1 MPRERGPHS
10 GWCCVRSD
18 AAMRVLLVDDDRVAR
33 VPLRDDIR
41 EAGYEVDETGSAEEA
56 LDLLEKREYDVV
68 VTDLRMPG
76 MDGIELLEL
85 VKSRRPDAEVIVI
98 TAYGTVQTAVRAMK
112 LGAYEYLTK
121 PFDNE
126 ELLLL
131 LERIRKVR
139 EVMAE
144 NLRLRKRLE
153 EQYRL
158 EDMVGKGHKMQEVFR
173 LIRTVAPSDSTVL
186 LQGETGTGKELAA
199 YAFHELSHRRDGPF
213 VKVSCAAL
221 SRELLESELF
231 GHVKGAFTSAVRDKP
246 GKFELADGGTIFLDE
261 VDDIPLELQVK
272 LLRVLQ
278 EREFE
283 RVGGTRTL
291 KVDVRVI
298 AATKVDLF
306 ERVRRGLFRKDL
318 YYRLN
323 VVPIRLPP
331 LRERREDIPLLVE
344 HFLKHFGVEGRITI
358 SPDAMKLLMDYDWPG
373 NVREL
378 ENLIERLV
386 VVGAGPQVRPEDL
399 PPEVRTPVQP
409 GEMGPSLE
417 EVLKRQEEL
426 EAMIRMLRAGTT
438 EPDIGT
444 ASFEEIV
451 AAKEREL
458 IQEALRRTGGNKTRA
473 AELLRMKLSTFRDKM
488 RRLGLA

>member
-1 MPRERGPHS
+1 
-10 GWCCVRSD
+10 
-18 AAMRVLLVDDDRVAR
+18 MRVLLVEDDRVAR
-33 VPLRDDIR
+33 VPLRDDIA
-41 EAGYEVDETGSAEEA
+41 EAGYDVDEAGSAEEA
-56 LDLLEKREYDVV
+56 LELLGKKGYDVV

-76 MDGIELLEL
+76 MDGIELLERI
-85 VKSRRPDAEVIVI
+85 KAESPDTEVIVI
-98 TAYGTVQTAVRAMK
+98 TAYGTVRTAVRAMK

-131 LERIRKVR
+131 LERIRRMK
-139 EVMAE
+139 EVMEE
-144 NLRLRKRLE
+144 NVRLRRRLE
-153 EQYRL
+153 ERYRL

-173 LIRTVAPSDSTVL
+173 LIRTVASSDSTVL

-199 YAFHELSHRRDGPF
+199 HAIHELSPRRNGPF

-231 GHVKGAFTSAVRDKP
+231 GHVKGAFTSAVKDKP

-283 RVGGTRTL
+283 RVGGTRTIR
-291 KVDVRVI
+291 VDVRVI
-298 AATKVDLF
+298 AATKVDLL
-306 ERVRRGLFRKDL
+306 ERVRRGLFREDL

-331 LRERREDIPLLVE
+331 LRERKEDVPLLME
-344 HFLKHFGVEGRITI
+344 HFLRKLGAEGRIEMT
-358 SPDAMKLLMDYDWPG
+358 PEAMKLLMDYDWPG

-378 ENLIERLV
+378 ENLVERLV
-386 VVGAGPQVRPEDL
+386 VVGAGPKVGPEDL
-399 PPEVRTPVQP
+399 PPEIRSPAP
-409 GEMGPSLE
+409 KEKGPSLE
-417 EVLKRQEEL
+417 EVLRRQEEL
-426 EAMIRMLRAGTT
+426 ERMIRMLGSS
-438 EPDIGT
+438 EPRLGD

-451 AAKEREL
+451 EAKEREL
-458 IQEALRRTGGNKTRA
+458 ITEALRRTGGNKTRA
-473 AELLRMKLSTFRDKM
+473 AELLGMKLSTFRDKM
-488 RRLGLA
+488 KRLGLA

>member
-1 MPRERGPHS
+1 
-10 GWCCVRSD
+10 
-18 AAMRVLLVDDDRVAR
+18 MRVLLVEDDRVAR
-33 VPLRDDIR
+33 VPLRDDIA
-41 EAGYEVDETGSAEEA
+41 EAGYDVDEAGSAEEA
-56 LDLLEKREYDVV
+56 LELLGKKGYDVV

-76 MDGIELLEL
+76 MDGIELLERI
-85 VKSRRPDAEVIVI
+85 KAESPDTEVIVI
-98 TAYGTVQTAVRAMK
+98 TAYGTVRTAVRAMK

-131 LERIRKVR
+131 LERIRRMR
-139 EVMAE
+139 EVMEE
-144 NLRLRKRLE
+144 NVRLRRRLE
-153 EQYRL
+153 ERYRL

-173 LIRTVAPSDSTVL
+173 LIRTVASSDSTVL

-199 YAFHELSHRRDGPF
+199 HAIHELSPRRDGPF

-231 GHVKGAFTSAVRDKP
+231 GHVKGAFTSAVKDKP

-283 RVGGTRTL
+283 RVGGTRTIR
-291 KVDVRVI
+291 VDVRVI
-298 AATKVDLF
+298 AATKVDLL
-306 ERVRRGLFRKDL
+306 ERVRRGLFREDL

-331 LRERREDIPLLVE
+331 LRERKEDVPLLME
-344 HFLKHFGVEGRITI
+344 HFLRKLGAEGRIEMT
-358 SPDAMKLLMDYDWPG
+358 PEAMKLLMDYDWPG

-378 ENLIERLV
+378 ENLVERLV
-386 VVGAGPQVRPEDL
+386 VVGAGPKVGPEDL
-399 PPEVRTPVQP
+399 PPEIRSPAP
-409 GEMGPSLE
+409 KEKGPSLE
-417 EVLKRQEEL
+417 EVLRRQEEL
-426 EAMIRMLRAGTT
+426 ERMIRMLGSS
-438 EPDIGT
+438 EPRLGN

-451 AAKEREL
+451 EAKEREL
-458 IQEALRRTGGNKTRA
+458 ITEALRRTGGNKTKA
-473 AELLRMKLSTFRDKM
+473 AELLGMKLSTFRDKM
-488 RRLGLA
+488 KRLGLA

>member
-1 MPRERGPHS
+1 
-10 GWCCVRSD
+10 
-18 AAMRVLLVDDDRVAR
+18 MRVLLVEDDRVAR
-33 VPLRDDIR
+33 VPLRDDIA
-41 EAGYEVDETGSAEEA
+41 EAGYDVDEAGSAEEA
-56 LDLLEKREYDVV
+56 LELLGKKGYDVV

-76 MDGIELLEL
+76 MDGIELLERI
-85 VKSRRPDAEVIVI
+85 KAESPDTEVIVI
-98 TAYGTVQTAVRAMK
+98 TAYGTVRTAVRAMK

-131 LERIRKVR
+131 LERIRRMR
-139 EVMAE
+139 EVMEE
-144 NLRLRKRLE
+144 NVRLRRRLE
-153 EQYRL
+153 ERYRL

-173 LIRTVAPSDSTVL
+173 LIRTVASSDSTVL

-199 YAFHELSHRRDGPF
+199 HAIHELSPRREGPF

-231 GHVKGAFTSAVRDKP
+231 GHVKGAFTSAVKDKP

-283 RVGGTRTL
+283 RVGGTRTIR
-291 KVDVRVI
+291 VDVRVI
-298 AATKVDLF
+298 AATKVDLL
-306 ERVRRGLFRKDL
+306 ERVRRGLFREDL

-331 LRERREDIPLLVE
+331 LRERKEDVPLLME
-344 HFLKHFGVEGRITI
+344 HFLRKLGAEGRIEMT
-358 SPDAMKLLMDYDWPG
+358 PEAMKLLMDYDWPG

-378 ENLIERLV
+378 ENLVERLV
-386 VVGAGPQVRPEDL
+386 VVGAGPKVGPEDL
-399 PPEVRTPVQP
+399 PPEIRSPAP
-409 GEMGPSLE
+409 KEKGPSLE
-417 EVLKRQEEL
+417 EVLRRQEEL
-426 EAMIRMLRAGTT
+426 ERMIRMLGSS
-438 EPDIGT
+438 EPRLGD

-451 AAKEREL
+451 EAKEREL
-458 IQEALRRTGGNKTRA
+458 ITEALRRTGGNKTKA
-473 AELLRMKLSTFRDKM
+473 AELLGMKLSTFRDKM
-488 RRLGLA
+488 KRLGLA

>member
-1 MPRERGPHS
+1 
-10 GWCCVRSD
+10 
-18 AAMRVLLVDDDRVAR
+18 MRVLLVEDDRVAR
-33 VPLRDDIR
+33 VPLRDDIA
-41 EAGYEVDETGSAEEA
+41 EAGYDVDEAGSAEEA
-56 LDLLEKREYDVV
+56 LELLGKKGYDVV

-76 MDGIELLEL
+76 MDGIELLERI
-85 VKSRRPDAEVIVI
+85 KAESPDTEVIVI
-98 TAYGTVQTAVRAMK
+98 TAYGTVRTAVRAMK

-131 LERIRKVR
+131 LERIRRMR
-139 EVMAE
+139 EVMEE
-144 NLRLRKRLE
+144 NVRLRRRLE
-153 EQYRL
+153 ERYRL

-173 LIRTVAPSDSTVL
+173 LIRTVASSDSTVL

-199 YAFHELSHRRDGPF
+199 HAIHELSPRRDGPF

-231 GHVKGAFTSAVRDKP
+231 GHVKGAFTSAVKDKP

-283 RVGGTRTL
+283 RVGGTRTIR
-291 KVDVRVI
+291 VDVRVI
-298 AATKVDLF
+298 AATKVDLL
-306 ERVRRGLFRKDL
+306 ERVRRGLFREDL

-331 LRERREDIPLLVE
+331 LRERKEDVPLLME
-344 HFLKHFGVEGRITI
+344 HFLRKLGAEGRIEMT
-358 SPDAMKLLMDYDWPG
+358 PEAMKLLMDYDWPG

-378 ENLIERLV
+378 EN
-386 VVGAGPQVRPEDL
+386 
-399 PPEVRTPVQP
+399 
-409 GEMGPSLE
+409 
-417 EVLKRQEEL
+417 
-426 EAMIRMLRAGTT
+426 
-438 EPDIGT
+438 
-444 ASFEEIV
+444 
-451 AAKEREL
+451 
-458 IQEALRRTGGNKTRA
+458 
-473 AELLRMKLSTFRDKM
+473 
-488 RRLGLA
+488 

>member
-1 MPRERGPHS
+1 
-10 GWCCVRSD
+10 
-18 AAMRVLLVDDDRVAR
+18 MRVLLVEDDRVAR
-33 VPLRDDIR
+33 VPLRDDIA
-41 EAGYEVDETGSAEEA
+41 EAGYDVDEAGSAEEA
-56 LDLLEKREYDVV
+56 LELLGKKGYDVV

-76 MDGIELLEL
+76 MDGIELLERI
-85 VKSRRPDAEVIVI
+85 KAESPDTEVIVI
-98 TAYGTVQTAVRAMK
+98 TAYGTVRTAVRAMK

-131 LERIRKVR
+131 LERIRRMR
-139 EVMAE
+139 EVMEE
-144 NLRLRKRLE
+144 NVRLRRRLE
-153 EQYRL
+153 ERYRL
-158 EDMVGKGHKMQEVFR
+158 EDMVGKSHKMQKVFR
-173 LIRTVAPSDSTVL
+173 LIRTVASSDSTVL

-199 YAFHELSHRRDGPF
+199 HAIHELSPRRDGPF

-231 GHVKGAFTSAVRDKP
+231 GHVRGAFTSAIKDKP

-283 RVGGTRTL
+283 RVGGTMTIR
-291 KVDVRVI
+291 VDVRVI
-298 AATKVDLF
+298 AATKVDLL
-306 ERVRRGLFRKDL
+306 ERVRRGLFREDL

-331 LRERREDIPLLVE
+331 LRERKEDVPLLME
-344 HFLKHFGVEGRITI
+344 HFLRKLGAEGRIEMT
-358 SPDAMKLLMDYDWPG
+358 PEAMKLLMDYDWPG

-378 ENLIERLV
+378 ENLVERLV
-386 VVGAGPQVRPEDL
+386 VVGAGPKVGPEDL
-399 PPEVRTPVQP
+399 PPEIRSPAP
-409 GEMGPSLE
+409 RERGPSLE
-417 EVLKRQEEL
+417 EVLRRQEEL
-426 EAMIRMLRAGTT
+426 ERMIRMLGSS
-438 EPDIGT
+438 EPRLGD

-451 AAKEREL
+451 EAKEREL
-458 IQEALRRTGGNKTRA
+458 ITEALRRTGGNKTRA
-473 AELLRMKLSTFRDKM
+473 AELLGMKLSTFRDKM
-488 RRLGLA
+488 KRLGLA

>member
-1 MPRERGPHS
+1 
-10 GWCCVRSD
+10 
-18 AAMRVLLVDDDRVAR
+18 MRVLLVEDDRVAR
-33 VPLRDDIR
+33 VPLRDDIA
-41 EAGYEVDETGSAEEA
+41 EAGYDVDEAGSAEEA
-56 LDLLEKREYDVV
+56 LELLGKKGYDVV

-76 MDGIELLEL
+76 MDGIELLERI
-85 VKSRRPDAEVIVI
+85 KAESPDTEVIVI
-98 TAYGTVQTAVRAMK
+98 TAYGTVRTAVRAMK

-131 LERIRKVR
+131 LERIRRMR
-139 EVMAE
+139 EVMEE
-144 NLRLRKRLE
+144 NVRLRRRLE
-153 EQYRL
+153 ERYRL

-173 LIRTVAPSDSTVL
+173 LIRTVASSDSTVL

-199 YAFHELSHRRDGPF
+199 HAIHELSPRRDGPF

-231 GHVKGAFTSAVRDKP
+231 GHVKGAFTSAVKDKP

-283 RVGGTRTL
+283 RVGGTRTIR
-291 KVDVRVI
+291 VDVRVI
-298 AATKVDLF
+298 AATKVDLL
-306 ERVRRGLFRKDL
+306 ERVRRGLFREDL

-331 LRERREDIPLLVE
+331 LRERKEDVPLLME
-344 HFLKHFGVEGRITI
+344 HFLRKLGAEGRIEMT
-358 SPDAMKLLMDYDWPG
+358 PEAMKLLMDYDWPG

-378 ENLIERLV
+378 ENLVERLV
-386 VVGAGPQVRPEDL
+386 VVGAGPKVGPEDL
-399 PPEVRTPVQP
+399 PPEIRSPAP
-409 GEMGPSLE
+409 KEKGPSLE
-417 EVLKRQEEL
+417 EVLRRQEEL
-426 EAMIRMLRAGTT
+426 ERMIRMLGSS
-438 EPDIGT
+438 EPRLGD

-451 AAKEREL
+451 EAKEREL
-458 IQEALRRTGGNKTRA
+458 ITEALRRTGGNKTKA
-473 AELLRMKLSTFRDKM
+473 AELLGMKLSTFRDKM
-488 RRLGLA
+488 KRLGLA

>member
-1 MPRERGPHS
+1 M
-10 GWCCVRSD
+10 
-18 AAMRVLLVDDDRVAR
+18 VDDDRVAR

-41 EAGYEVDETGSAEEA
+41 EAGYEVDEAGSAEEA
-56 LDLLEKREYDVV
+56 LDLLRRNPYDVV

-76 MDGIELLEL
+76 MDGIELLERI
-85 VKSRRPDAEVIVI
+85 KAQRPDAEVIVI

-144 NLRLRKRLE
+144 NLRLRRRLE
-153 EQYRL
+153 EKYRL
-158 EDMVGKGHKMQEVFR
+158 EDMVGKSHSMQEVFR

-199 YAFHELSHRRDGPF
+199 YAIHELSHRRNGPF

-298 AATKVDLF
+298 AATKVDLL

-344 HFLKHFGVEGRITI
+344 HFLKHFGAEGKITI
-358 SPDAMKLLMDYDWPG
+358 SPEAMKLLMDYDWPG

-399 PPEVRTPVQP
+399 PPEVRTPVRT
-409 GEMGPSLE
+409 GERGPSLE
-417 EVLKRQEEL
+417 EVLRRQKEL
-426 EAMIRMLRAGTT
+426 EEMIRMLRAETM
-438 EPDIGT
+438 ELEIGT

-458 IQEALRRTGGNKTRA
+458 IQEALRRTGGNKTKA
-473 AELLRMKLSTFRDKM
+473 AELLRMKLSTMRDKM
-488 RRLGLA
+488 RKLGLT

>member
-1 MPRERGPHS
+1 
-10 GWCCVRSD
+10 
-18 AAMRVLLVDDDRVAR
+18 MRVLLVEDDRVAR
-33 VPLRDDIR
+33 VPLRDDIA
-41 EAGYEVDETGSAEEA
+41 EAGYDVDEAGSAEEA
-56 LDLLEKREYDVV
+56 LELLGKKGYDVV

-76 MDGIELLEL
+76 MDGIELLERI
-85 VKSRRPDAEVIVI
+85 KAESPDTEVIVI
-98 TAYGTVQTAVRAMK
+98 TAYGTVRTAVRAMK

-131 LERIRKVR
+131 LERIRRMR
-139 EVMAE
+139 EVMEE
-144 NLRLRKRLE
+144 NVRLRRRLE
-153 EQYRL
+153 ERYRL
-158 EDMVGKGHKMQEVFR
+158 EDMVGKSHKMQKVFR
-173 LIRTVAPSDSTVL
+173 LIRTVASSDSTVL

-199 YAFHELSHRRDGPF
+199 HAIHELSPRRDGPF

-231 GHVKGAFTSAVRDKP
+231 GHVRGAFTSAIKDKP

-283 RVGGTRTL
+283 RVGGTMTIR
-291 KVDVRVI
+291 VDVRVI
-298 AATKVDLF
+298 AATKVDLL
-306 ERVRRGLFRKDL
+306 ERVRRGLFREDL

-331 LRERREDIPLLVE
+331 LRERKEDVPLLME
-344 HFLKHFGVEGRITI
+344 HFLRKLGAEGRIEMT
-358 SPDAMKLLMDYDWPG
+358 PEAMKLLMDYDWPG

-378 ENLIERLV
+378 ENLVERLV
-386 VVGAGPQVRPEDL
+386 VVGAGPKVGPEDL
-399 PPEVRTPVQP
+399 PPEIRSPAP
-409 GEMGPSLE
+409 RERGPSLE
-417 EVLKRQEEL
+417 EVLRRQEEL
-426 EAMIRMLRAGTT
+426 ERMIRMLGSS
-438 EPDIGT
+438 EPRLGD

-451 AAKEREL
+451 EAKEREL
-458 IQEALRRTGGNKTRA
+458 ITEALRRTGGNKTKA
-473 AELLRMKLSTFRDKM
+473 AELLGMKLSTFRDKM
-488 RRLGLA
+488 KRLGLA

>member
-1 MPRERGPHS
+1 
-10 GWCCVRSD
+10 
-18 AAMRVLLVDDDRVAR
+18 LVDDDRVAR

-41 EAGYEVDETGSAEEA
+41 EAGYEVDEAGSAEEA
-56 LDLLEKREYDVV
+56 LDLLRRNPYDVV

-76 MDGIELLEL
+76 MDGIELLER
-85 VKSRRPDAEVIVI
+85 VKAQRPDAEVIVI

-144 NLRLRKRLE
+144 NLRLRRRLE
-153 EQYRL
+153 EKYRL
-158 EDMVGKGHKMQEVFR
+158 EDMVGKSHSMQEVFR

-199 YAFHELSHRRDGPF
+199 YAIHELSHRRNGPF

-298 AATKVDLF
+298 AATKVDLL

-344 HFLKHFGVEGRITI
+344 HFLKHFGAEGKITI
-358 SPDAMKLLMDYDWPG
+358 SPEAMKLLMDYDWPG

-399 PPEVRTPVQP
+399 PPEVRTPVRT
-409 GEMGPSLE
+409 GERGPSLE
-417 EVLKRQEEL
+417 EVLRRQKEL
-426 EAMIRMLRAGTT
+426 EEMIRMLRAGTM
-438 EPDIGT
+438 ELEIGT

-458 IQEALRRTGGNKTRA
+458 IQEALRRTGGNKTKA
-473 AELLRMKLSTFRDKM
+473 AELLRMKLSTMRDKM
-488 RRLGLA
+488 RKLGLT

>member
-1 MPRERGPHS
+1 
-10 GWCCVRSD
+10 
-18 AAMRVLLVDDDRVAR
+18 MRVLLVEDDRVAR
-33 VPLRDDIR
+33 VPLRDDIA
-41 EAGYEVDETGSAEEA
+41 EAGYDVDEAGSAEEA
-56 LDLLEKREYDVV
+56 LELLGKKGYDVV

-76 MDGIELLEL
+76 MDGIELLERI
-85 VKSRRPDAEVIVI
+85 KAESPDTEVIVI
-98 TAYGTVQTAVRAMK
+98 TAYGTVRTAVRAMK

-131 LERIRKVR
+131 LERIRRMR
-139 EVMAE
+139 EVMEE
-144 NLRLRKRLE
+144 NVRLRRRLE
-153 EQYRL
+153 ERYRL

-173 LIRTVAPSDSTVL
+173 LIRTVASSDSTVL

-199 YAFHELSHRRDGPF
+199 HAIHELSPRRDGPF

-231 GHVKGAFTSAVRDKP
+231 GHVKGAFTSAVKDKP

-283 RVGGTRTL
+283 RVGGTRTIR
-291 KVDVRVI
+291 VDVRVI
-298 AATKVDLF
+298 AATKVDLL
-306 ERVRRGLFRKDL
+306 ERVRRGLFREDL

-331 LRERREDIPLLVE
+331 LRERKEDVPLLME
-344 HFLKHFGVEGRITI
+344 HFLRKLGAEGRIEMT
-358 SPDAMKLLMDYDWPG
+358 PEAMKLLMDYDWPG

-378 ENLIERLV
+378 ENLVERLV
-386 VVGAGPQVRPEDL
+386 VVGAGPRVGPEDL
-399 PPEVRTPVQP
+399 PPEIRSPAP
-409 GEMGPSLE
+409 KEKGPSLE
-417 EVLKRQEEL
+417 EVLRRQEEL
-426 EAMIRMLRAGTT
+426 ERMIRMLGSS
-438 EPDIGT
+438 EPRLGD

-451 AAKEREL
+451 EAKEREL
-458 IQEALRRTGGNKTRA
+458 ITEALRRTGGNKTKA
-473 AELLRMKLSTFRDKM
+473 AELLGMKLSTFRDKM
-488 RRLGLA
+488 KRLGLA

>member
-1 MPRERGPHS
+1 
-10 GWCCVRSD
+10 
-18 AAMRVLLVDDDRVAR
+18 MRVLLVEDDRVAR
-33 VPLRDDIR
+33 VPLRDDIA
-41 EAGYEVDETGSAEEA
+41 EAGYDVDEAGSAEEA
-56 LDLLEKREYDVV
+56 LELLGKKGYDVV

-76 MDGIELLEL
+76 MDGIELLERI
-85 VKSRRPDAEVIVI
+85 KAESPDTEVIVI
-98 TAYGTVQTAVRAMK
+98 TAYGTVRTAVRAMK

-131 LERIRKVR
+131 LERIRRMR
-139 EVMAE
+139 EVMEE
-144 NLRLRKRLE
+144 NVRLRRRLE
-153 EQYRL
+153 ERYRL

-173 LIRTVAPSDSTVL
+173 LIRTVASSDSTVL

-199 YAFHELSHRRDGPF
+199 HAIHELSPRRNGPF

-231 GHVKGAFTSAVRDKP
+231 GHVKGAFTSAVKDKP

-283 RVGGTRTL
+283 RVGGTRTIR
-291 KVDVRVI
+291 VDVRVI
-298 AATKVDLF
+298 AATKVDLL
-306 ERVRRGLFRKDL
+306 ERVRRGLFREDL

-331 LRERREDIPLLVE
+331 LRERKEDVPLLME
-344 HFLKHFGVEGRITI
+344 HFLRKLGAEGRIEMT
-358 SPDAMKLLMDYDWPG
+358 PEAMKLLMDYDWPG

-378 ENLIERLV
+378 ENLVERLV
-386 VVGAGPQVRPEDL
+386 VVGAGPKVGPEDL
-399 PPEVRTPVQP
+399 PPEIRSPAP
-409 GEMGPSLE
+409 RERGPSLE
-417 EVLKRQEEL
+417 EVLRRQEEL
-426 EAMIRMLRAGTT
+426 ERMIRMLGSS
-438 EPDIGT
+438 EPRLGD

-451 AAKEREL
+451 EAKEREL
-458 IQEALRRTGGNKTRA
+458 ITEALRRTGGNKTKA
-473 AELLRMKLSTFRDKM
+473 AELLGMKLSTFRDKM
-488 RRLGLA
+488 KRLGLA

>member
-1 MPRERGPHS
+1 
-10 GWCCVRSD
+10 
-18 AAMRVLLVDDDRVAR
+18 MRVLLVEDDRVAR
-33 VPLRDDIR
+33 VPLRDDIA
-41 EAGYEVDETGSAEEA
+41 EAGYDVDEAGSAEEA
-56 LDLLEKREYDVV
+56 LELLGKKGYDVV

-76 MDGIELLEL
+76 MDGIELLERI
-85 VKSRRPDAEVIVI
+85 KAESPDTEVIVI
-98 TAYGTVQTAVRAMK
+98 TAYGTVRTAVRAMK

-131 LERIRKVR
+131 LERIRRMR
-139 EVMAE
+139 EVMEE
-144 NLRLRKRLE
+144 NVRLRRRLE
-153 EQYRL
+153 ERYRL

-173 LIRTVAPSDSTVL
+173 LIRTVASSDSTVL

-199 YAFHELSHRRDGPF
+199 HAIHELSPRRDGPF

-231 GHVKGAFTSAVRDKP
+231 GHVRGAFTSAIKDKP

-283 RVGGTRTL
+283 RVGGTRTIR
-291 KVDVRVI
+291 VDVRVI
-298 AATKVDLF
+298 AATKVDLL
-306 ERVRRGLFRKDL
+306 ERVRRGLFREDL

-331 LRERREDIPLLVE
+331 LRERKEDVPLLME
-344 HFLKHFGVEGRITI
+344 HFLRKLGAEGRIEMT
-358 SPDAMKLLMDYDWPG
+358 PEAMKLLMDYDWPG

-378 ENLIERLV
+378 ENLVERLV
-386 VVGAGPQVRPEDL
+386 VVGAGPKVGPEDL
-399 PPEVRTPVQP
+399 PPEIRSPAP
-409 GEMGPSLE
+409 KEKGPSLE
-417 EVLKRQEEL
+417 EVLRRQEEL
-426 EAMIRMLRAGTT
+426 ERMIRMLGSS
-438 EPDIGT
+438 EPRLGD

-451 AAKEREL
+451 EAKEREL
-458 IQEALRRTGGNKTRA
+458 ITEALRRTGGNKTKA
-473 AELLRMKLSTFRDKM
+473 AELLGMKLSTFRDKM
-488 RRLGLA
+488 KRLGLA

>member
-1 MPRERGPHS
+1 
-10 GWCCVRSD
+10 
-18 AAMRVLLVDDDRVAR
+18 MRILLVDDDRVAR

-41 EAGYEVDETGSAEEA
+41 EAGYEVDEAGSAEEA
-56 LDLLEKREYDVV
+56 LDLLRRNPYDVV

-76 MDGIELLEL
+76 MDGIELLERI
-85 VKSRRPDAEVIVI
+85 KAQRPDAEVIVI

-144 NLRLRKRLE
+144 NLRLRRRLE
-153 EQYRL
+153 EKYRL
-158 EDMVGKGHKMQEVFR
+158 EDMVGKSHSMQEVFR

-199 YAFHELSHRRDGPF
+199 YAIHELSHRRNGPF

-298 AATKVDLF
+298 AATKVDLL

-344 HFLKHFGVEGRITI
+344 HFLKHFGAEGKITI
-358 SPDAMKLLMDYDWPG
+358 SPEAMKLLMDYDWPG

-378 ENLIERLV
+378 ENLVERLV

-399 PPEVRTPVQP
+399 PPEVRTPVRT
-409 GEMGPSLE
+409 GERGPSLE
-417 EVLKRQEEL
+417 EVLRRQKEL
-426 EAMIRMLRAGTT
+426 EEMIRMLRAETM
-438 EPDIGT
+438 ELEIGT

-458 IQEALRRTGGNKTRA
+458 IQEALRRTGGNKTKA
-473 AELLRMKLSTFRDKM
+473 AELLRMKLSTMRDKM
-488 RRLGLA
+488 RKLGLT

>member
-1 MPRERGPHS
+1 
-10 GWCCVRSD
+10 
-18 AAMRVLLVDDDRVAR
+18 MRILLVDDDRVAR

-41 EAGYEVDETGSAEEA
+41 EAGYEVDEAGSAEEA
-56 LDLLEKREYDVV
+56 LDLLRRNPYDVV

-76 MDGIELLEL
+76 MDGIELLER
-85 VKSRRPDAEVIVI
+85 VKAQRPDAEVIVI

-131 LERIRKVR
+131 LERIRRVR

-144 NLRLRKRLE
+144 NLRLRRRLE
-153 EQYRL
+153 EKYRL
-158 EDMVGKGHKMQEVFR
+158 EDMVGKSHSMQEVFR

-199 YAFHELSHRRDGPF
+199 YAIHELSHRRNGPF

-298 AATKVDLF
+298 AATKVDLL

-344 HFLKHFGVEGRITI
+344 HFLKHFGAERKITI
-358 SPDAMKLLMDYDWPG
+358 SPEAMKLLMDYDWPG

-378 ENLIERLV
+378 ENLVERLV

-399 PPEVRTPVQP
+399 PPEVRTPVRT
-409 GEMGPSLE
+409 GERGPSLE
-417 EVLKRQEEL
+417 EVLKRQKEL
-426 EAMIRMLRAGTT
+426 EEMIRMLRAGTT
-438 EPDIGT
+438 EPEIGT

-458 IQEALRRTGGNKTRA
+458 IQEALRRTGGNKTKA
-473 AELLRMKLSTFRDKM
+473 AELLRMKLSTMRDKM
-488 RRLGLA
+488 RKLGLT

>member
-1 MPRERGPHS
+1 
-10 GWCCVRSD
+10 
-18 AAMRVLLVDDDRVAR
+18 
-33 VPLRDDIR
+33 
-41 EAGYEVDETGSAEEA
+41 
-56 LDLLEKREYDVV
+56 
-68 VTDLRMPG
+68 
-76 MDGIELLEL
+76 
-85 VKSRRPDAEVIVI
+85 
-98 TAYGTVQTAVRAMK
+98 
-112 LGAYEYLTK
+112 

>member
-1 MPRERGPHS
+1 
-10 GWCCVRSD
+10 
-18 AAMRVLLVDDDRVAR
+18 MRVLLVEDDRVAR
-33 VPLRDDIR
+33 VPLRDDIA
-41 EAGYEVDETGSAEEA
+41 EAGYDVDEAGSAEEA
-56 LDLLEKREYDVV
+56 LELLGKKGYA
-68 VTDLRMPG
+68 DLRMPG
-76 MDGIELLEL
+76 MDGIELLERI
-85 VKSRRPDAEVIVI
+85 KAESPDTEVIVI
-98 TAYGTVQTAVRAMK
+98 TAYGTVRTAVRAMK

-131 LERIRKVR
+131 LERIRRMR
-139 EVMAE
+139 EVMEE
-144 NLRLRKRLE
+144 NVRLRRRLE
-153 EQYRL
+153 ERYRL

-173 LIRTVAPSDSTVL
+173 LIRTVASSDSTVL

-199 YAFHELSHRRDGPF
+199 HAIHELSPRRDGPF

-231 GHVKGAFTSAVRDKP
+231 GHVKGAFTSAVKDKP

-283 RVGGTRTL
+283 RVGGTRTIR
-291 KVDVRVI
+291 VDVRVI
-298 AATKVDLF
+298 AATKVDLL
-306 ERVRRGLFRKDL
+306 ERVRRGLFREDL

-331 LRERREDIPLLVE
+331 LRERKEDVPLLME
-344 HFLKHFGVEGRITI
+344 HFLRKLGAEGRIEMT
-358 SPDAMKLLMDYDWPG
+358 PEAMKLLMDYDWPG

-378 ENLIERLV
+378 ENLVERLV
-386 VVGAGPQVRPEDL
+386 VVGAGPKVGPEDL
-399 PPEVRTPVQP
+399 PPEIRSPAP
-409 GEMGPSLE
+409 KEKGPSLE
-417 EVLKRQEEL
+417 EVLRRQEEL
-426 EAMIRMLRAGTT
+426 ERMIRMLGSS
-438 EPDIGT
+438 EPRLGD

-451 AAKEREL
+451 EAKEREL
-458 IQEALRRTGGNKTRA
+458 ITEALRRTGGNKTKA
-473 AELLRMKLSTFRDKM
+473 AELLGMKLSTFRDKM
-488 RRLGLA
+488 KRLGLA

>member
-1 MPRERGPHS
+1 
-10 GWCCVRSD
+10 
-18 AAMRVLLVDDDRVAR
+18 MRVLLVDDDRVAR

-41 EAGYEVDETGSAEEA
+41 EAGYEVDEAGSAEEA
-56 LDLLEKREYDVV
+56 LDLLRRNPYDVV

-76 MDGIELLEL
+76 MDGIELLERI
-85 VKSRRPDAEVIVI
+85 KAQRPDAEVIVI

-144 NLRLRKRLE
+144 NLRLRRRLE
-153 EQYRL
+153 EKYRL
-158 EDMVGKGHKMQEVFR
+158 EDMVGKSHSMQEVFR

-199 YAFHELSHRRDGPF
+199 YAIHELSHRRNGPF

-298 AATKVDLF
+298 AATKVDLL

-344 HFLKHFGVEGRITI
+344 HFLKHFGAEGKITI
-358 SPDAMKLLMDYDWPG
+358 SPEAMKLLMDYDWPG

-378 ENLIERLV
+378 ENLVERLV

-399 PPEVRTPVQP
+399 PPEVRTPVRT
-409 GEMGPSLE
+409 GERGPSLE
-417 EVLKRQEEL
+417 EVLRRQKEL
-426 EAMIRMLRAGTT
+426 EEMIRMLRAGTM
-438 EPDIGT
+438 ELEIGT

-458 IQEALRRTGGNKTRA
+458 IQEALRRTGGNKTKA
-473 AELLRMKLSTFRDKM
+473 AELLRMKLSTMRDKM
-488 RRLGLA
+488 RKLGLT

>member
-1 MPRERGPHS
+1 
-10 GWCCVRSD
+10 
-18 AAMRVLLVDDDRVAR
+18 MRVLLVEDDRVAR
-33 VPLRDDIR
+33 VPLRDDIA
-41 EAGYEVDETGSAEEA
+41 EAGYDVDEAGSAEEA
-56 LDLLEKREYDVV
+56 LELLGKKGYDVV

-76 MDGIELLEL
+76 MDGIELLERI
-85 VKSRRPDAEVIVI
+85 KAESPDTEVIVI
-98 TAYGTVQTAVRAMK
+98 TAYGTVRTAVRAMK

-131 LERIRKVR
+131 LERIRRMR
-139 EVMAE
+139 EVMEE
-144 NLRLRKRLE
+144 NVRLRRRLE
-153 EQYRL
+153 ERYRL

-173 LIRTVAPSDSTVL
+173 LIRTVASSDSTVL

-199 YAFHELSHRRDGPF
+199 HAIHELSPRRDGPF

-231 GHVKGAFTSAVRDKP
+231 GHVRGAFTSAIKDKP

-283 RVGGTRTL
+283 RVGGTMTIR
-291 KVDVRVI
+291 VDVRVI
-298 AATKVDLF
+298 AATKVDLL
-306 ERVRRGLFRKDL
+306 ERVRRGLFREDL

-331 LRERREDIPLLVE
+331 LRERKEDVPLLME
-344 HFLKHFGVEGRITI
+344 HFLRKLGAEGRIEMT
-358 SPDAMKLLMDYDWPG
+358 PEAMKLLMDYDWPG

-378 ENLIERLV
+378 ENLVERLV
-386 VVGAGPQVRPEDL
+386 VVGAGPKVGPEDL
-399 PPEVRTPVQP
+399 PPEIRSPAP
-409 GEMGPSLE
+409 KEKGPSLE
-417 EVLKRQEEL
+417 EVLRRQEEL
-426 EAMIRMLRAGTT
+426 ERMIRMLGSS
-438 EPDIGT
+438 EPRLGN

-451 AAKEREL
+451 EAKEREL
-458 IQEALRRTGGNKTRA
+458 ITEALRRTGGNKTKA
-473 AELLRMKLSTFRDKM
+473 AELLGMKLSTFRDKM
-488 RRLGLA
+488 KRLGLA

>member
-1 MPRERGPHS
+1 
-10 GWCCVRSD
+10 
-18 AAMRVLLVDDDRVAR
+18 MRVLLVEDDRVAR
-33 VPLRDDIR
+33 VPLRDDIA
-41 EAGYEVDETGSAEEA
+41 EAGYDVDEAGSAEEA
-56 LDLLEKREYDVV
+56 LELLGKKGYDVV

-76 MDGIELLEL
+76 MDGIELLERI
-85 VKSRRPDAEVIVI
+85 KAESPDTEVIVI
-98 TAYGTVQTAVRAMK
+98 TAYGTVRTAVRAMK

-131 LERIRKVR
+131 LERIRRMR
-139 EVMAE
+139 EVMEE
-144 NLRLRKRLE
+144 NVRLRRRLE
-153 EQYRL
+153 ERYRL

-173 LIRTVAPSDSTVL
+173 LIRTVASSDSTVL

-199 YAFHELSHRRDGPF
+199 HAIHELSPRRDGPF

-231 GHVKGAFTSAVRDKP
+231 GHVRGAFTSAIKDKP

-283 RVGGTRTL
+283 RVGGTMTIR
-291 KVDVRVI
+291 VDVRVI
-298 AATKVDLF
+298 AATKVDLL
-306 ERVRRGLFRKDL
+306 ERVRRGLFREDL

-331 LRERREDIPLLVE
+331 LRERKEDVPLLME
-344 HFLKHFGVEGRITI
+344 HFLRKLGAEGRIEMT
-358 SPDAMKLLMDYDWPG
+358 PEAMKLLMDYDWPG

-378 ENLIERLV
+378 ENLVERLV
-386 VVGAGPQVRPEDL
+386 VVGAGPKVGPEDL
-399 PPEVRTPVQP
+399 PPEIRSPAP
-409 GEMGPSLE
+409 RERGPSLE
-417 EVLKRQEEL
+417 EVLRRQEEL
-426 EAMIRMLRAGTT
+426 ERMIRMLGSS
-438 EPDIGT
+438 EPRLGD

-451 AAKEREL
+451 EAKEREL
-458 IQEALRRTGGNKTRA
+458 ITEALRRTGGNKTKA
-473 AELLRMKLSTFRDKM
+473 AELLGMKLSTFRDKM
-488 RRLGLA
+488 KRLGLA